1 MADHL
6 SAKERSNLM
15 RKVRGKDTKP
25 ELIVRRLI
33 HSMGHRYRL
42 HVGNLPGR
50 PDIVFTR
57 KKRIVFVHGCFWHRH
72 SAISCKFARLPKSR
86 QEFWFPKLEANRLR
100 DARNQRVL
108 QRLGWKILVVWECQL
123 GDKERLENKLNR
135 FLED

>member
-57 KKRIVFVHGCFWHRH
+57 KNGLSSFTVASGIATAQLAASLRVCRSPARISGFRSLRPTGCEMPVTNVCFKDWDGKYWL
-72 SAISCKFARLPKSR
+72 SGN
-86 QEFWFPKLEANRLR
+86 AN
-100 DARNQRVL
+100 
-108 QRLGWKILVVWECQL
+108 
-123 GDKERLENKLNR
+123 
-135 FLED
+135 